1 MLTKPIN
8 MIFRVTGQLYNLR
21 KAYGFWSV
29 NSNRIGAPY
38 WYNEKQIRRPRP
50 KTMHRN
56 YLQ

>member
-1 MLTKPIN
+1 MNT
-8 MIFRVTGQLYNLR
+8 IFRVTRQLYNLR
-21 KAYGFWSV
+21 KAYDFWFD
-29 NSNRIGAPY
+29 NSNIKGAPY